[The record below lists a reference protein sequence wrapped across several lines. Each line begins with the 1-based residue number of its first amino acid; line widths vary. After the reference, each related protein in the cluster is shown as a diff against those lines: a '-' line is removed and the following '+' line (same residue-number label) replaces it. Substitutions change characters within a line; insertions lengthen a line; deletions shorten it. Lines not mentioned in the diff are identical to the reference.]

1 MITPNAALK
10 ALIFLSAILPGAS
23 STLAQDSQ
31 SANRQYPK
39 TIRGYKV
46 EQATVELRNAK
57 DSSSAPSAAGLI
69 TFGEPRV
76 VRITP
81 LGVTLELPIVVSP
94 VKQKGR
100 VDFLAFEDMWI
111 NDTAVDVD
119 DYYSSF
125 ELPNDRPLVLERPLV
140 VFVGMPSALVGAVM
154 DWASP
159 REMWPVNGVVYVFGQ
174 FKKLIFKPKRVVPVE
189 LNLQM
194 RNPLRSAP

>member
-1 MITPNAALK
+1 MIFPKATLK
-10 ALIFLSAILPGAS
+10 ALLFLNVVILSAGAVG
-23 STLAQDSQ
+23 AQDSE
-31 SANRQYPK
+31 STSRAYPK

-46 EQATVELRNAK
+46 EQATVEVRNSK
-57 DSSSAPSAAGLI
+57 SDDSSAGLI
-69 TFGEPRV
+69 TFGEARV

-100 VDFLAFEDMWI
+100 VDFLSFEDMSI
-111 NDTAVDVD
+111 NDTAVEVD

-125 ELPNDRPLVLERPLV
+125 ELPNDRPLVLQRPLV

-194 RNPLRSAP
+194 RNPLRATP

>member
-1 MITPNAALK
+1 MIFPKAALK
-10 ALIFLSAILPGAS
+10 ALLFLNVVILSAGAVV
-23 STLAQDSQ
+23 AQDSE
-31 SANRQYPK
+31 STSRAYPK

-46 EQATVELRNAK
+46 EQATVEVRNSK
-57 DSSSAPSAAGLI
+57 SDGSSAGLI
-69 TFGEPRV
+69 TFGEARV

-100 VDFLAFEDMWI
+100 VDFLSFEDMSI
-111 NDTAVDVD
+111 NDTAVEVD

-125 ELPNDRPLVLERPLV
+125 ELPNDRPLVLQRPLV

-194 RNPLRSAP
+194 RNPLRATP

>member
-1 MITPNAALK
+1 MIFPKATLK
-10 ALIFLSAILPGAS
+10 ALLFLNVVILSAGAVV
-23 STLAQDSQ
+23 AQDSE
-31 SANRQYPK
+31 STSRAYPK

-46 EQATVELRNAK
+46 EQATVEVRNSK
-57 DSSSAPSAAGLI
+57 SDDSSAGLI
-69 TFGEPRV
+69 TFGEARV

-100 VDFLAFEDMWI
+100 VDFLSFEDMSI
-111 NDTAVDVD
+111 NDTAVEVD

-125 ELPNDRPLVLERPLV
+125 ELPNDRPLVLQRPLV

-194 RNPLRSAP
+194 RNPLRATP